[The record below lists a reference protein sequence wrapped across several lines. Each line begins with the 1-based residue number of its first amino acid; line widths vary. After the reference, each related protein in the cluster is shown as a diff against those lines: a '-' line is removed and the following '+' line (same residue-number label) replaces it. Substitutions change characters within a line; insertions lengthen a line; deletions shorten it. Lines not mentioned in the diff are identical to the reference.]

1 MRAARCHRHGPPS
14 VVRIDHVPD
23 PAASAGQVV
32 VDVEVA
38 SVNYPDV
45 LLVAGGYQALP
56 PLPFVVGGEFA
67 GTISEVGADVTGFAV
82 GDRVFGVSGF
92 GAFAERIAVDA
103 QALRR
108 IPDGLDVT
116 SAAAFSVTY
125 ETAYHSLR
133 SVAQVQPGET
143 VVVLG
148 AAGGVGSAAV
158 EIAVS
163 LGARVIAAAGS
174 PERLEFCAS
183 LGAHEVVDYQRE
195 DLKARLKQ
203 LAPAGVDVV
212 LDPVGGPYSEPAMRA
227 MSWGS
232 RFVVIGFASGEI
244 ARVPLNLVLLK
255 GVSVL
260 GFDQRSFRQPRRPAA
275 ARPGRA
281 AGPAGHE
288 AVAATRH
295 RQLPARQGDRS
306 APDDRRPAGVR
317 QGRRQRG
324 PWPRERP
331 RPDPRKAQ

>member
-1 MRAARCHRHGPPS
+1 M
-14 VVRIDHVPD
+14 
-23 PAASAGQVV
+23 
-32 VDVEVA
+32 
-38 SVNYPDV
+38 
-45 LLVAGGYQALP
+45 
-56 PLPFVVGGEFA
+56 A

-108 IPDGLDVT
+108 IPDGLDAT

-133 SVAQVQPGET
+133 SVAQVRPGET

-158 EIAVS
+158 EIGVS

-174 PERLEFCAS
+174 PERLEFCVS

-195 DLKARLKQ
+195 DLKAQLKQ

-212 LDPVGGPYSEPAMRA
+212 LDPVGGPYSERAMRA

-232 RFVVIGFASGEI
+232 RFVVVGFASGEI

-260 GFDQRSFRQPRRPAA
+260 GFDQRSFAANRPDLRQRDEAELLALLATGRLRPRVTASFPLDRVTEALQ
-275 ARPGRA
+275 
-281 AGPAGHE
+281 
-288 AVAATRH
+288 AVA
-295 RQLPARQGDRS
+295 
-306 APDDRRPAGVR
+306 DRRVSGKAVVSV
-317 QGRRQRG
+317 GRRDVQVALIG
-324 PWPRERP
+324 
-331 RPDPRKAQ
+331 

>member
-1 MRAARCHRHGPPS
+1 

-67 GTISEVGADVTGFAV
+67 GAISEVGAGVTGFAV

-103 QALRR
+103 QALRH
-108 IPDGLDVT
+108 IPDGLDAT

-133 SVAQVQPGET
+133 SIAQVRPGET

-174 PERLEFCAS
+174 PGRLEFCAS
-183 LGAHEVVDYQRE
+183 LGAHQVIDYRRE

-212 LDPVGGPYSEPAMRA
+212 LDPVGGPYSEPSMRA

-260 GFDQRSFRQPRRPAA
+260 GFDQRSFAANRPDLRQRDQAELLDLLATGRLRPRVTASFPLDQVREALQTIA
-275 ARPGRA
+275 DRRVSGKAVVRIAPGR
-281 AGPAGHE
+281 G
-288 AVAATRH
+288 
-295 RQLPARQGDRS
+295 
-306 APDDRRPAGVR
+306 
-317 QGRRQRG
+317 
-324 PWPRERP
+324 
-331 RPDPRKAQ
+331 

>member
-45 LLVAGGYQALP
+45 LLVAGGYQTLP

-108 IPDGLDVT
+108 IPDGLDAT

-133 SVAQVQPGET
+133 SVAQVRPGET

-183 LGAHEVVDYQRE
+183 LGAHEVVDYQRTGRLRPRVTASFPL
-195 DLKARLKQ
+195 DRVRDALQAVADRRVSGKA
-203 LAPAGVDVV
+203 V
-212 LDPVGGPYSEPAMRA
+212 
-227 MSWGS
+227 
-232 RFVVIGFASGEI
+232 
-244 ARVPLNLVLLK
+244 
-255 GVSVL
+255 VSVGRRDVQVAL
-260 GFDQRSFRQPRRPAA
+260 IGQRASPGQYRVYA
-275 ARPGRA
+275 AR
-281 AGPAGHE
+281 
-288 AVAATRH
+288 
-295 RQLPARQGDRS
+295 
-306 APDDRRPAGVR
+306 RR
-317 QGRRQRG
+317 
-324 PWPRERP
+324 
-331 RPDPRKAQ
+331 

>member
-1 MRAARCHRHGPPS
+1 
-14 VVRIDHVPD
+14 VVQVDHVPE

-45 LLVAGGYQALP
+45 LLVAGGYQVSP
-56 PLPFVVGGEFA
+56 PLPFVVGSEFA
-67 GTISEVGADVTGFAV
+67 GIISEVGADVAGFDL

-92 GAFAERIAVDA
+92 GAFAERIAVDGA
-103 QALRR
+103 ALRH
-108 IPDGLDVT
+108 IPAGLDAT

-174 PERLEFCAS
+174 PERLDFCVT
-183 LGAHEVVDYQRE
+183 LGAHDIVDYQRE

-203 LAPAGVDVV
+203 LAPSGVDVA
-212 LDPVGGPYSEPAMRA
+212 LDPVGGPYSEATMRA

-232 RFVVIGFASGEI
+232 RFVVVGFASGEI
-244 ARVPLNLVLLK
+244 ARIPLNLVLLK
-255 GVSVL
+255 GISVL
-260 GFDQRSFRQPRRPAA
+260 AFDQRSFAANRPDLRQRDEAELLA
-275 ARPGRA
+275 LLA
-281 AGPAGHE
+281 AGRLRPRVTASFPLDRAPE
-288 AVAATRH
+288 ALETVA
-295 RQLPARQGDRS
+295 
-306 APDDRRPAGVR
+306 
-317 QGRRQRG
+317 GRRVLGKTVVNVSPGAADSGG
-324 PWPRERP
+324 PGSAKGSVIP
-331 RPDPRKAQ
+331 

>member
-1 MRAARCHRHGPPS
+1 
-14 VVRIDHVPD
+14 VVRIDDVPD

-32 VDVEVA
+32 VDVETA
-38 SVNYPDV
+38 AVNYPDV

-67 GTISEVGADVTGFAV
+67 GTISQVGADVAGLGV

-108 IPDGLDVT
+108 IPAGVDAP

-133 SVAQVQPGET
+133 SVAQVRPGET

-174 PERLEFCAS
+174 PERLKFCAS
-183 LGAHEVVDYQRE
+183 LGAHEVVDYQQE

-212 LDPVGGPYSEPAMRA
+212 VDPVGGAHSEAAMRA

-244 ARVPLNLVLLK
+244 ARIPLNLVLLK

-260 GFDQRSFRQPRRPAA
+260 GFDQRSFAGNRPDLRQRDQAELLGLLATGRLRPRVTASFPLDRVT
-275 ARPGRA
+275 
-281 AGPAGHE
+281 E
-288 AVAATRH
+288 ALQMIA
-295 RQLPARQGDRS
+295 
-306 APDDRRPAGVR
+306 DRRVSG
-317 QGRRQRG
+317 
-324 PWPRERP
+324 
-331 RPDPRKAQ
+331 KAVVSVARATGTATGKAE

>member
-14 VVRIDHVPD
+14 VVRIDQVPD

-56 PLPFVVGGEFA
+56 PLPFVVGAEFA
-67 GTISEVGADVTGFAV
+67 GTISEVAADVAGFSV
-82 GDRVFGVSGF
+82 GDRVFGVSGL

-103 QALRR
+103 RRLRH
-108 IPDGLDVT
+108 IPVGLDAA
-116 SAAAFSVTY
+116 SAAAFCITY

-133 SVAQVQPGET
+133 SVAHLQPGET

-158 EIAVS
+158 EVAVS

-174 PERLEFCAS
+174 PERLDFCAT

-260 GFDQRSFRQPRRPAA
+260 GFDQRSFAANRPDLRQRDEAELL
-275 ARPGRA
+275 GLLA
-281 AGPAGHE
+281 AGQLRPRVTAGFPLDRVTE
-288 AVAATRH
+288 ALQMIADRRVSGKAVVHVAPGPGVATR
-295 RQLPARQGDRS
+295 S
-306 APDDRRPAGVR
+306 AKG
-317 QGRRQRG
+317 
-324 PWPRERP
+324 
-331 RPDPRKAQ
+331 

>member
-1 MRAARCHRHGPPS
+1 
-14 VVRIDHVPD
+14 VVQIDHVPD
-23 PAASAGQVV
+23 PAASARQVV

-45 LLVAGGYQALP
+45 LLVAGSYQALP

-108 IPDGLDVT
+108 IPDGLDAA

-133 SVAQVQPGET
+133 SVAAVRPGET

-158 EIAVS
+158 EVAVS

-174 PERLEFCAS
+174 PER
-183 LGAHEVVDYQRE
+183 
-195 DLKARLKQ
+195 

-244 ARVPLNLVLLK
+244 ARIPLNLVLLK

-260 GFDQRSFRQPRRPAA
+260 GFDHRSFAANRPDLRERDEAELLALLATGRLRPRVTASFPLDQVTEALATIAARRVSGKAVVSVTRPRGAA
-275 ARPGRA
+275 AR
-281 AGPAGHE
+281 
-288 AVAATRH
+288 
-295 RQLPARQGDRS
+295 DM
-306 APDDRRPAGVR
+306 
-317 QGRRQRG
+317 
-324 PWPRERP
+324 
-331 RPDPRKAQ
+331 RKAQ

>member
-1 MRAARCHRHGPPS
+1 MRAARCHRHGPPN

-23 PAASAGQVV
+23 PAASARQVV

-45 LLVAGGYQALP
+45 LLVAGGYQARP

-67 GTISEVGADVTGFAV
+67 GTISEVGTDVTGFAV
-82 GDRVFGVSGF
+82 GDRVFGVS
-92 GAFAERIAVDA
+92 
-103 QALRR
+103 
-108 IPDGLDVT
+108 
-116 SAAAFSVTY
+116 
-125 ETAYHSLR
+125 
-133 SVAQVQPGET
+133 
-143 VVVLG
+143 
-148 AAGGVGSAAV
+148 GSAAV

-195 DLKARLKQ
+195 DLKVRLKQ
-203 LAPAGVDVV
+203 LGPAGVDVV

-260 GFDQRSFRQPRRPAA
+260 GFDQRSFAANRGDLRQRDQAELLDLLATRRLRPRVTASFPLDQVREALQTVA
-275 ARPGRA
+275 DRRVLGKAVVRVAPGR
-281 AGPAGHE
+281 G
-288 AVAATRH
+288 VAAT
-295 RQLPARQGDRS
+295 DS
-306 APDDRRPAGVR
+306 
-317 QGRRQRG
+317 
-324 PWPRERP
+324 
-331 RPDPRKAQ
+331 RKAE